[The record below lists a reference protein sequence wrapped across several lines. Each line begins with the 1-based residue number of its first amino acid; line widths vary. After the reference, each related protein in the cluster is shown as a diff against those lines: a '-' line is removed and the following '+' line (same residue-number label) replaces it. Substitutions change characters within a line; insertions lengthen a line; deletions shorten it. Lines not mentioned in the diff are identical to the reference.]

1 MLKKEK
7 VMDHLK
13 ITFFL
18 VLIVFPVI
26 SSPMDCQDGNDEEEE
41 GYCSTKSIAINNDEV
56 RILLI
61 GKTGVGKSTTG
72 NTILGFRAFD
82 TKVSASS
89 VTTQTQYNETD
100 RFGKRLVVVDTPGLF
115 DTNRTEQEI
124 LVEMSKWYSLVSPG
138 IHAIILVVQ
147 VGRFTE
153 EEQKTVDFLMKV
165 FGEDLKDYLVVV
177 FTNKDRLEDE
187 NITVDDFVQ
196 TMNKSSNLRRLID
209 ASKGRY
215 TAIGYKG
222 KIEERTMEVKQILS
236 MIEEI
241 AGKDGKN
248 YYSNEVF
255 QRVQKVMEENERKK
269 EKNREKMYTESE
281 VNLLLHSARTQSRVD
296 IVNNN
301 YNTGLLSDLIS
312 TVASGLYALGAFVV
326 GGAGA
331 LLSFVGGWF
340 GF

>member
-1 MLKKEK
+1 M
-7 VMDHLK
+7 
-13 ITFFL
+13 
-18 VLIVFPVI
+18 
-26 SSPMDCQDGNDEEEE
+26 
-41 GYCSTKSIAINNDEV
+41 
-56 RILLI
+56 
-61 GKTGVGKSTTG
+61 
-72 NTILGFRAFD
+72 
-82 TKVSASS
+82 
-89 VTTQTQYNETD
+89 
-100 RFGKRLVVVDTPGLF
+100 DTPGLF
-115 DTNRTEQEI
+115 DTNRTEQET

-153 EEQKTVDFLMKV
+153 EEQKTVDFFMKV

-177 FTNKDRLEDE
+177 FTHKDRLEDE

-222 KIEERTMEVKQILS
+222 KMEERTMEVKEILS

-241 AGKDGKN
+241 ARKYGKN
-248 YYSNEVF
+248 YYSKEVL
-255 QRVQKVMEENERKK
+255 QRVHEVMEENERKRIK
-269 EKNREKMYTESE
+269 ETEVKNREKKYTESE
-281 VNLLLHSARTQSRVD
+281 VNALLQSARSESRVN

-301 YNTGLLSDLIS
+301 YQEDLLTKIVS
-312 TVASGLYALGAFVV
+312 TVWTGIIETGGFIMRGV
-326 GGAGA
+326 GAG
-331 LLSFVGGWF
+331 LSMVGGWF

>member
-1 MLKKEK
+1 MNTL
-7 VMDHLK
+7 H
-13 ITFFL
+13 FCYNY
-18 VLIVFPVI
+18 VI
-26 SSPMDCQDGNDEEEE
+26 NIS
-41 GYCSTKSIAINNDEV
+41 AINSNEV

-89 VTTQTQYNETD
+89 VTTQTQYNETE

-115 DTNRTEQEI
+115 DTNRTEQDI

-153 EEQKTVDFLMKV
+153 EEEKTVDFFMKV
-165 FGEDLKDYLVVV
+165 FGEDLKDYLIVV
-177 FTNKDRLEDE
+177 FTHKDRLEDE
-187 NITVDDFVQ
+187 NITVDEFVQ
-196 TMNKSSNLRRLID
+196 TMDKSSNLRRLID

-222 KIEERTMEVKQILS
+222 KMEERTMEVKQILS
-236 MIEEI
+236 MTEEI
-241 AGKDGKN
+241 AGEDGKN

-255 QRVQKVMEENERKK
+255 RRVQEDLEEIERKRIK
-269 EKNREKMYTESE
+269 KNRRRE
-281 VNLLLHSARTQSRVD
+281 
-296 IVNNN
+296 
-301 YNTGLLSDLIS
+301 
-312 TVASGLYALGAFVV
+312 
-326 GGAGA
+326 
-331 LLSFVGGWF
+331 
-340 GF
+340 

>member
-18 VLIVFPVI
+18 VLIVFPLI
-26 SSPMDCQDGNDEEEE
+26 SSPMDCQDGNDEKEE
-41 GYCSTKSIAINNDEV
+41 GYCSTKSITINNNEV

-89 VTTQTQYNETD
+89 VTTQTQYNETE

-115 DTNRTEQEI
+115 DTNRSEQETVVVI
-124 LVEMSKWYSLVSPG
+124 SKWYSLVSPG
-138 IHAIILVVQ
+138 IHAIILVVK
-147 VGRFTE
+147 VERFTE
-153 EEQKTVDFLMKV
+153 EEQKTVDFFMKV

-177 FTNKDRLEDE
+177 FTHKDRLDDE
-187 NITVDDFVQ
+187 NITLNDFVK
-196 TMNKSSNLRRLID
+196 TMDKSSNLRRLID

-222 KIEERTMEVKQILS
+222 KMEERTMEVKQILS

-241 AGKDGKN
+241 AGEDGKN

-255 QRVQKVMEENERKK
+255 RRVQEDLEEIERKRIK
-269 EKNREKMYTESE
+269 EVEEKKREKMYTASE
-281 VNLLLHSARTQSRVD
+281 VNLLLHSVRTQSIVN

-301 YNTGLLSDLIS
+301 YNDGLLSNLI
-312 TVASGLYALGAFVV
+312 A
-326 GGAGA
+326 
-331 LLSFVGGWF
+331 
-340 GF
+340 

>member
-1 MLKKEK
+1 MNTL
-7 VMDHLK
+7 HC
-13 ITFFL
+13 FNY
-18 VLIVFPVI
+18 VI
-26 SSPMDCQDGNDEEEE
+26 NIS
-41 GYCSTKSIAINNDEV
+41 AINNDEV

-89 VTTQTQYNETD
+89 VTAQTQYNETE
-100 RFGKRLVVVDTPGLF
+100 RFGKRLVVVDTPGFF
-115 DTNRTEQEI
+115 DTSRSEQETV
-124 LVEMSKWYSLVSPG
+124 VEISKWYSLVSPG
-138 IHAIILVVQ
+138 VHAIILVVQ

-153 EEQKTVDFLMKV
+153 EEQKTVDFFMKV

-177 FTNKDRLEDE
+177 FTHKDRLDDE
-187 NITVDDFVQ
+187 NITINDFVQ
-196 TMNKSSNLRRLID
+196 TMDESSNLRRLID

-222 KIEERTMEVKQILS
+222 KMEERTMEVKQILS
-236 MIEEI
+236 MIEGI

-248 YYSNEVF
+248 YYSNELF
-255 QRVQKVMEENERKK
+255 RKVQKVMEENERKRKK
-269 EKNREKMYTESE
+269 EVEEKKREKMYTERE

-301 YNTGLLSDLIS
+301 YNNGLLSDLIS
-312 TVASGLYALGAFVV
+312 TVGSGLFALGAFVV
-326 GGAGA
+326 RGAGA
-331 LLSFVGGWF
+331 LLSCFGGLF

>member
-1 MLKKEK
+1 MNTL
-7 VMDHLK
+7 HCFHF
-13 ITFFL
+13 I
-18 VLIVFPVI
+18 INI
-26 SSPMDCQDGNDEEEE
+26 S
-41 GYCSTKSIAINNDEV
+41 AINNNEL

-153 EEQKTVDFLMKV
+153 EEQKTVDFFMKV

-177 FTNKDRLEDE
+177 FTHKDQLDDE
-187 NITVDDFVQ
+187 NITVNDFVQ
-196 TMNKSSNLRRLID
+196 TMDKSSNLRRLID

-222 KIEERTMEVKQILS
+222 KMEERTVEVKQILS

-255 QRVQKVMEENERKK
+255 QRVQEVMEENERKRKKETDEKNK
-269 EKNREKMYTESE
+269 EKTYTESE
-281 VNLLLHSARTQSRVD
+281 VKALLQSARSESRVN

-301 YNTGLLSDLIS
+301 YQEDLLTKIVS
-312 TVASGLYALGAFVV
+312 TVWTGIIEIGGFIMRGV
-326 GGAGA
+326 GAG
-331 LLSFVGGWF
+331 LSMVGGWF

>member
-1 MLKKEK
+1 
-7 VMDHLK
+7 MDHLK

-18 VLIVFPVI
+18 VLIVFPLI
-26 SSPMDCQDGNDEEEE
+26 SSPMDCQDGNDEKEE
-41 GYCSTKSIAINNDEV
+41 GYCSTKSITINNNEV

-89 VTTQTQYNETD
+89 VTTQTQYNETE

-115 DTNRTEQEI
+115 DTNRSEQETVVVI
-124 LVEMSKWYSLVSPG
+124 SKWYSLVSPG
-138 IHAIILVVQ
+138 IHAIILVVK
-147 VGRFTE
+147 VERFTE
-153 EEQKTVDFLMKV
+153 EEQKTVDFFMKV

-177 FTNKDRLEDE
+177 FTHKDRLDDE
-187 NITVDDFVQ
+187 NITLNDFVK
-196 TMNKSSNLRRLID
+196 TMDKSSNLRRLID

-222 KIEERTMEVKQILS
+222 KMEERTMEVKQILS

-241 AGKDGKN
+241 AGEDGKN

-255 QRVQKVMEENERKK
+255 RRVQEDLEEIERKRIK
-269 EKNREKMYTESE
+269 EVEEKKREKMYTASE
-281 VNLLLHSARTQSRVD
+281 VNLLLHSVRTQSIVN

-301 YNTGLLSDLIS
+301 YNDGLLSNLI
-312 TVASGLYALGAFVV
+312 A
-326 GGAGA
+326 
-331 LLSFVGGWF
+331 
-340 GF
+340 

>member
-1 MLKKEK
+1 MNTL
-7 VMDHLK
+7 HC
-13 ITFFL
+13 FNY
-18 VLIVFPVI
+18 VI
-26 SSPMDCQDGNDEEEE
+26 NIS
-41 GYCSTKSIAINNDEV
+41 AINNDEV

-89 VTTQTQYNETD
+89 VTAQTQYNETE

-115 DTNRTEQEI
+115 DTNRTEHET

-153 EEQKTVDFLMKV
+153 EEQKTVDFFMKV

-177 FTNKDRLEDE
+177 FTHKDRLDDE
-187 NITVDDFVQ
+187 NITVNDFVQ
-196 TMNKSSNLRRLID
+196 TMDESSNLRRLID

-222 KIEERTMEVKQILS
+222 KMEERTMEVKQILS

-255 QRVQKVMEENERKK
+255 QRVQEVMEENERKK

-281 VNLLLHSARTQSRVD
+281 VNLLLQSARTQSRVD

-312 TVASGLYALGAFVV
+312 TVASALYALGAFVV
-326 GGAGA
+326 RGAGA